1 MNRITGLH
9 VIIGAT
15 DDERAIELAM
25 LARQEGAA
33 VVQLRDKVRSDEE
46 HLLLAHSLRTM
57 LDDVT
62 FIINDRPDI
71 ALSANAD
78 GVHLGQND
86 MPIAEAREILGP
98 GAIIGISTSNLDE
111 ALKAEWAGASYI
123 GFGHLFPTRS
133 KEKSTAPKLL
143 KELRTVV
150 AAVSIPVIAIGGIT
164 ESNVNDILIPGLG
177 GIAVIG
183 AVNDSEN
190 PRLVIRNFVKRLEE
204 RNATFA

>member
-9 VIIGAT
+9 VIIGST

-25 LARQEGAA
+25 LAREEGAA

-71 ALSANAD
+71 ARSANAD